1 MHKKIGVLGGMS
13 AESTVTY
20 YQYITRKYMELF
32 GDCGY
37 PEIIVYSVNFQR
49 YVEWQHLGQYDKIA
63 GDMISA
69 AKALERAGADFA
81 LIATNTMHLMFDQVQ
96 AAVKIPFLHIVDAT
110 AEAIRA
116 RNLSKVGLMGTKL
129 TMNAPF
135 YKERLAANGVTMF
148 VPDSSEQEEINR
160 VIYEELVRGLLLESS
175 RKRFADII
183 ARMRARGAQGIIMGC
198 TEIPLL
204 ISESDSSLP
213 LFDTATIHAE
223 KALRYSISE
232 RG

>member
-20 YQYITRKYMELF
+20 YQYITRKYTEEF

-37 PEIIVYSVNFQR
+37 PEIVVYSVSFQR
-49 YVEWQHLGQYDKIA
+49 YVDWQRLGQFEKIA
-63 GDMISA
+63 GDMIHA
-69 AKALERAGADFA
+69 ARTLELAGAEVA
-81 LIATNTMHLMFDQVQ
+81 LIATNTMHLLFDQVQ
-96 AAVKIPFLHIVDAT
+96 AAVRIPFLHIVDAT
-110 AEAIRA
+110 AEAIRK
-116 RNLSKVGLMGTKL
+116 RNLSKVGLLGTKL

-135 YKERLAANGVTMF
+135 YGERLSANGVAML

-175 RKRFADII
+175 RRRFAEII
-183 ARMRARGAQGIIMGC
+183 ARLRTRGAEGIIMGC

-204 ISESDSSLP
+204 LSEKDSSLP

-223 KALRYSISE
+223 KALRYAISE
-232 RG
+232 KG